1 MTDLPEATVPDGFE
15 PLPMGFGF
23 TDTLSPLY
31 RKVEGDALLLGMI
44 VGPQHSNTMG
54 ICHGGALMTLAD
66 IAGASWANM
75 ARGKVA
81 GAPTINLSIDFVA
94 AAKLGQWVEA
104 RQEGVEL
111 KRLFGFS
118 RGVICN
124 DQGVVARFN
133 ATFYFPDHPGL
144 SQDGLVKPVTTQ
156 GLLDGEEGD

>member
-1 MTDLPEATVPDGFE
+1 MSDSTVAAVPDGFE
-15 PLPMGFGF
+15 QLPMGYGF

-31 RKVEGDALLLGMI
+31 RKVADKDLRLGMI

-66 IAGASWANM
+66 IAGASWGNM

-81 GAPTINLSIDFVA
+81 GAPTINLSIDFISS
-94 AAKLGQWVEA
+94 AKRGEWVEA

-111 KRLFGFS
+111 KRLFGFV

-124 DQGVVARFN
+124 QKGVVARFN
-133 ATFYFPDHPGL
+133 ASFYFPDHPGL
-144 SQDGLVKPVTTQ
+144 SQDGLVKPVTTH
-156 GLLDGEEGD
+156 GLINDDGG